1 MAIAIYPGTFD
12 PVTLGHLDIVLRAA
26 RLFDEVI
33 VAVYRDASKPG
44 RMFDADERIALLR
57 EALSE
62 ATADEP
68 ALLSRTRVE
77 GYTGLSVEYARAR
90 NAGVIVRGLRAVTD
104 FEYEFKLAHMNHHL
118 DPAIE
123 VVCLMTSAP
132 QAFVSSSL
140 IREVASLG
148 GDVSGLVP
156 ANVLR
161 ALAHL
166 DPGRTTTAP
175 VPTS

>member
-33 VAVYRDASKPG
+33 VAVYRDAAKPG
-44 RMFDADERIALLR
+44 RMFDADQRIALVADAIAEAAGGTPELR
-57 EALSE
+57 A
-62 ATADEP
+62 
-68 ALLSRTRVE
+68 RIRVE
-77 GYTGLSVEYARAR
+77 GYTGLSVKFAQAK
-90 NAGVIVRGLRAVTD
+90 NASVIVRGLRAVTD

-123 VVCLMTSAP
+123 VVCLMTNAP

-156 ANVLR
+156 PNVLR
-161 ALAHL
+161 ALARL
-166 DPGRTTTAP
+166 DIPRAGIEPAA
-175 VPTS
+175 V